1 MHKYA
6 IGRLHKLPLVLQ
18 EDFSIPGSFAFAG
31 EKIFPGLHGDVQLR
45 GGGRGCS
52 EALWAI
58 LWKGGFVM
66 RKTENYNLSQW
77 ELSDEIKMEDFN
89 QDNAAVDAALA
100 ALAAIAGRGDHIHV
114 ISKGNPNPNGGYTLL
129 YNLDKQVNWSDYWMV
144 AYFQIVRPLPSYPD
158 AKVFFNTNITSH
170 EVPFGLHMV
179 IFFPMYNA
187 DKVPFHFLLLG
198 DNMIKFVTDT
208 GYDRP
213 IGFMKQIRTEAVP
226 DSAHYNSGGYMLLG
240 FK

>member
-1 MHKYA
+1 
-6 IGRLHKLPLVLQ
+6 
-18 EDFSIPGSFAFAG
+18 
-31 EKIFPGLHGDVQLR
+31 
-45 GGGRGCS
+45 
-52 EALWAI
+52 
-58 LWKGGFVM
+58 M
-66 RKTENYNLSQW
+66 RKTENYQLSQW

-158 AKVFFNTNITSH
+158 AKVFFNTNIPSH